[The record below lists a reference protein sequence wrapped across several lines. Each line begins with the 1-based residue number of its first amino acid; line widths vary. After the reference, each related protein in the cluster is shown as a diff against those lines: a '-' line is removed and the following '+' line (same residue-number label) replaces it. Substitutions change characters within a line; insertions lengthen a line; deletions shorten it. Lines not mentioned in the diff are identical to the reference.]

1 MTFSKKFP
9 LISSSNKLNQHILN
23 EDWYAVKSRCEQRP
37 REAAMWTKRVGFF
50 DGEHESR
57 VLPIHQACALRAPKD
72 VIHALLIAYPKG
84 VQALET
90 EYKRLPLH
98 IACQN
103 GCKADVI
110 ELLLSYDPLCAQME
124 DILGRVPI
132 HYICC
137 NGADPDVIDH
147 LLSPDPATAT
157 IADRAGWL
165 PLHVACQMGVST
177 ESMQKLL
184 SANPSAVT
192 AKTAKGSTP
201 LSLISR
207 IDCKNKGELVSLL
220 ENLPM
225 EQSHNNRHVSF
236 VVSRAA

>member
-1 MTFSKKFP
+1 
-9 LISSSNKLNQHILN
+9 
-23 EDWYAVKSRCEQRP
+23 
-37 REAAMWTKRVGFF
+37 
-50 DGEHESR
+50 
-57 VLPIHQACALRAPKD
+57 
-72 VIHALLIAYPKG
+72 
-84 VQALET
+84 
-90 EYKRLPLH
+90 
-98 IACQN
+98 
-103 GCKADVI
+103 
-110 ELLLSYDPLCAQME
+110 ME